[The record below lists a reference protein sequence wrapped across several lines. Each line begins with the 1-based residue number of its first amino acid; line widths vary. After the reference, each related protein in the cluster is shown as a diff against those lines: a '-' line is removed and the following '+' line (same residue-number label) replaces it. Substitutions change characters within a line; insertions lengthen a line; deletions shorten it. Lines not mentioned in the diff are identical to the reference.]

1 MSPVGSTRLAARKI
15 GFGVPVDD
23 FDGAVHSVFR
33 NALIL
38 AVDGGGLVTLVPEEA
53 GALPGGIT
61 LDAEAGIGFDRMIA
75 AGAGAAARAGVLRI
89 ADSGL
94 TVDLRQAEAW
104 RSGLDEL
111 TLDLASASSRKAW
124 DTAAAVLAVDGRAER
139 FLRIAAKPVFALADA
154 ARGLREA
161 ETHALME
168 RLVGLGEGGTPAGD
182 DFLVG
187 FAAALHAS
195 AVAGA
200 RRRGFAEAF
209 FRHLR
214 SLGDRTNA
222 VSRVY
227 LEAAAAGEVSEKLTN
242 LASRIARGDAPA
254 SVEAATAAAVA
265 VGHTSGAD
273 GTLGLLAGMASSGR
287 SPRLAPGLAPG
298 LVIERLAAGFSSPVS

>member
-1 MSPVGSTRLAARKI
+1 MRLAALKT
-15 GFGVPVDD
+15 GFGVPDAD
-23 FDGAVHSVFR
+23 FDGVVHSVFR

-61 LDAEAGIGFDRMIA
+61 LDVEAGIDFDRMIA
-75 AGAGAAARAGVLRI
+75 AGARAAARAGILRV

-104 RSGLDEL
+104 RSRLDEL
-111 TLDLASASSRKAW
+111 TLDLACASSRKAW
-124 DTAAAVLAVDGRAER
+124 DAAATVLAADGRAER
-139 FLRIAAKPVFALADA
+139 FLRIAAKPVFALVDA
-154 ARGLREA
+154 ARGFRQG

-168 RLVGLGEGGTPAGD
+168 RLVGLGAGGTPAGD

-195 AVAGA
+195 AARDA
-200 RRRGFAEAF
+200 RRRGFGKTLFA
-209 FRHLR
+209 HLG

-227 LEAAAAGEVSEKLTN
+227 LQAAAAGEVSEKLTN
-242 LASRIARGDAPA
+242 LAVRIARGDGTESA
-254 SVEAATAAAVA
+254 EAAAAAAVA

-273 GTLGLLAGMASSGR
+273 GTLGLLAGIASSGP
-287 SPRLAPGLAPG
+287 SPGLA
-298 LVIERLAAGFSSPVS
+298 IERLAAGFSAPTF

>member
-1 MSPVGSTRLAARKI
+1 MRPVGSTRLAALKT
-15 GFGVPVDD
+15 GFGVPDAD
-23 FDGAVHSVFR
+23 FDAAVHSVFT

-75 AGAGAAARAGVLRI
+75 AGARAASRAGLLRV
-89 ADSGL
+89 ANSGL

-104 RSGLDEL
+104 RSRLDEL
-111 TLDLASASSRKAW
+111 ALDLARPSSRKAW
-124 DTAAAVLAVDGRAER
+124 ETAAAVLAADGRAER
-139 FLRIAAKPVFALADA
+139 FLKIAAKPVFALVDA
-154 ARGLREA
+154 ARGFRQA
-161 ETHALME
+161 ETRALME

-195 AVAGA
+195 AVRNV

-209 FRHLR
+209 FEHLQ
-214 SLGDRTNA
+214 SLGDRTND

-227 LEAAAAGEVSEKLTN
+227 LQAAAAGEVSEKLTS
-242 LASRIARGDAPA
+242 LASRIARGDETAA
-254 SVEAATAAAVA
+254 IAEAAAAAVA

-273 GTLGLLAGMASSGR
+273 GTLGLLAGIASSGP
-287 SPRLAPGLAPG
+287 SPGLAPG
-298 LVIERLAAGFSSPVS
+298 PAIERLAAGFSSLVS

>member
-1 MSPVGSTRLAARKI
+1 MSPAGSTRIAALKT
-15 GFGVPVDD
+15 GFGVPDAD
-23 FDGAVHSVFR
+23 FDGDVHSVFR

-38 AVDGGGLVTLVPEEA
+38 AVDGGGLVALVPEEA

-75 AGAGAAARAGVLRI
+75 AGARAAARAGILRV

-94 TVDLRQAEAW
+94 TVDLRQAEVW
-104 RSGLDEL
+104 RSRLDEL
-111 TLDLASASSRKAW
+111 ALDLASASSRKAW
-124 DTAAAVLAVDGRAER
+124 DTAAAVLAADGRAGR
-139 FLRIAAKPVFALADA
+139 FLRIAAKPVSALVDA
-154 ARGLREA
+154 ACGFRQPEA
-161 ETHALME
+161 RASVE

-195 AVAGA
+195 ARGDG

-209 FRHLR
+209 FGHLR

-227 LEAAAAGEVSEKLTN
+227 LQAAAAGEISEKLTN

-254 SVEAATAAAVA
+254 SVEEATAVAVA

-273 GTLGLLAGMASSGR
+273 GTLGLLAGIASSGP
-287 SPRLAPGLAPG
+287 SPGLA
-298 LVIERLAAGFSSPVS
+298 IERLTAGSSSPVS

>member
-1 MSPVGSTRLAARKI
+1 MRPVGSTRLAALKA
-15 GFGVPVDD
+15 GFGVPDAD

-61 LDAEAGIGFDRMIA
+61 LGAEAGIGFDRMVA
-75 AGAGAAARAGVLRI
+75 AGARAAARAGILRV

-104 RSGLDEL
+104 RSRLDEL
-111 TLDLASASSRKAW
+111 TLDLASESSRKAW
-124 DTAAAVLAVDGRAER
+124 DRAAAVLAADGRAER
-139 FLRIAAKPVFALADA
+139 FLRIAGKPVFALVDA
-154 ARGLREA
+154 ACGFRQAEA
-161 ETHALME
+161 RALME

-195 AVAGA
+195 AARNV

-209 FRHLR
+209 FEHLQ
-214 SLGDRTNA
+214 SLGDRTND

-227 LEAAAAGEVSEKLTN
+227 LQAAVAGEVSEKLTD
-242 LASRIARGDAPA
+242 LVMRIARGDETV
-254 SVEAATAAAVA
+254 SVEAAAAAAVA

-273 GTLGLLAGMASSGR
+273 GTLGLLAGMAAWG
-287 SPRLAPGLAPG
+287 PENPVMTA
-298 LVIERLAAGFSSPVS
+298 ERLIRPSIVPVS